1 MMVKEMSL
9 KRRRASSP
17 STVPVSLKHVHATKT
32 TFNSRYEI
40 ILDAWSRL
48 DETEPLKDSTG
59 QKCSRFLLDKEI
71 ITVREMRLEE
81 DVEGSQSEIYSIS
94 IGDKEQPAILKKF
107 IPHKLTTTQTVTNDP
122 EIEAELQKW
131 AHRHNWKDCHGFMT
145 HGFAPDVK
153 AYNSKAVII
162 EKCSA
167 PLERGALRVNS
178 ALRRM
183 PGFEKKTKLFEL
195 NDLLGTGSFKIY
207 SFVQDMFDACGLYN
221 KDPNFSNYMYLR
233 GELKQIDFGQNR
245 FASEA
250 KFNEFY
256 KQLPEHL
263 QRPELREQLLDID
276 SRFPPLYHWYTVM
289 SIDTEGKEQRN
300 YERGAWG
307 PFILSLKQTRQT
319 ILNQASAH
327 KAALTSKSNMWIQ
340 PRLKF

>member
-1 MMVKEMSL
+1 MSL

-17 STVPVSLKHVHATKT
+17 PTAPVSPKHVRVTKS
-32 TFNSRYEI
+32 TFNSRYEQ
-40 ILDAWSRL
+40 ILDMWSHL
-48 DETEPLKDSTG
+48 DEAEPLKDDTG

-81 DVEGSQSEIYSIS
+81 DAEGSQSEIYSIS
-94 IGDKEQPAILKKF
+94 IGDEEQPVILKKF
-107 IPHKLTTTQTVTNDP
+107 IPHKLTTTKTVTNDP

-131 AHRHNWKDCHGFMT
+131 AHRHKWTDCHGFIT

-153 AYNSKAVII
+153 AYNDKAMII
-162 EKCSA
+162 EKCTTS
-167 PLERGALRVNS
+167 LEKGALRVNS
-178 ALRRM
+178 MFSRM
-183 PGFEKKTKLFEL
+183 RGFDKKTKLFEL

-207 SFVQDMFDACGLYN
+207 SFAQDMFDACGLFN

-256 KQLPEHL
+256 NQLPAHL
-263 QRPELREQLLDID
+263 QKNNLREQLIEID
-276 SRFPPLYHWYTVM
+276 SRFPPLYNWYTVM
-289 SIDTEGKEQRN
+289 SLDTEGKEQRN

-319 ILNQASAH
+319 ILNQATAH
-327 KAALTSKSNMWIQ
+327 KAALASTSNMWIQ
-340 PRLKF
+340 SPLKF